1 MEVINH
7 IVLRDG
13 IAYMRSREN
22 LRAEMVARMVVDG
35 EQPVEAVM
43 DHYGLTAGEVYAALA
58 YYFDNRESL
67 DAEYYATLAEIREN
81 AMTLDRLKSKLK
93 R

>member
-1 MEVINH
+1 
-7 IVLRDG
+7 
-13 IAYMRSREN
+13 
-22 LRAEMVARMVVDG
+22 
-35 EQPVEAVM
+35 M